1 MKSDNTPLTKV
12 RYILLVRKII
22 FGFAVTFS
30 SLFLISCE
38 SEFSPKPKG
47 FNRIE
52 LPDPVYI
59 QLPDSLP
66 YKFSYSAFAKMSSDS
81 SWISERYWIDLTYL
95 ELGATIQLTYKPIEN
110 NKKIL
115 AEYLAD
121 SYNLT
126 SKHNVKAYAI
136 DEAVV
141 NLPNGGQAT
150 IMELSGEVPSPF
162 QFHVTDSVN
171 HFLRGALY
179 FKTATKNDSLAP
191 VINYVKNDMIRMLN
205 TLEWND

>member
-1 MKSDNTPLTKV
+1 MSKN
-12 RYILLVRKII
+12 RICLLSLRDTLGI
-22 FGFAVTFS
+22 FFVLVAVVFM
-30 SLFLISCE
+30 SCE
-38 SEFSPKPKG
+38 QEFSPKPKG

-52 LPDPVYI
+52 LPEPIYVQMLDT
-59 QLPDSLP
+59 LP
-66 YKFSYSAFAKMSSDS
+66 YNFSYSAFAKISSDS
-81 SWISERYWIDLTYL
+81 SWISERYWIDLTYSD
-95 ELGATIQLTYKPIEN
+95 LGATIQVTYKSIDQ

-136 DEAVV
+136 DESIIS
-141 NLPNGGQAT
+141 LDNGSKAT

-162 QFHVTDSVN
+162 QFHVTDSLN

-191 VINYVKNDMIRMLN
+191 VINYVKKDILHMMN
-205 TLEWND
+205 TL